1 MNEQI
6 PGRQIDLPLLIHVGL
21 VSSHSALR
29 LGWHA
34 HAGFELL
41 CVVEGET
48 AYEFRD
54 GRTIRL
60 PGGHFVLIPPG
71 TVHRGHHDVRSPSR
85 ICGLAFRLQGR
96 GLAERSAFSPADL
109 AWMQRQFA
117 PLGPCERSF
126 GPELGRVLEELSRA
140 ATAFQTDPQGPLD
153 KPRLRTL
160 ICATLLAA
168 ARRLLTPDAAS
179 RRGFVAAARDHLREH
194 LDEPLRI
201 TPLARQFGMSRTRFF
216 ELFKAETGL
225 TPNDYLQRVR
235 IEKATE
241 LLTCSDQSVTMI
253 AFETGFTSSQY
264 FSKVFQKY
272 AGHTPS
278 AYRRAFW
285 AARRKESRS
294 HSRPGCG

>member
-6 PGRQIDLPLLIHVGL
+6 PGREIDLPLLIHVGL
-21 VSSHSALR
+21 VSSHSASR

-71 TVHRGHHDVRSPSR
+71 TVHRGLHDVRSPSR

-96 GLAERSAFSPADL
+96 QAGERSAFSPADL

-117 PLGPCERSF
+117 SLGPCERSF
-126 GPELGRVLEELSRA
+126 GSELGRVLDELSRA
-140 ATAFQTDPQGPLD
+140 AAAFLTAPRDPLE
-153 KPRLRTL
+153 KARLRTL
-160 ICATLLAA
+160 ICAIILAA
-168 ARRLLTPDAAS
+168 ARRLLTSDAVT
-179 RRGFVAAARDHLREH
+179 RRGFVTAAAEHLRLH
-194 LDEPLRI
+194 LDEPLRVGA
-201 TPLARQFGMSRTRFF
+201 LARQFGLNRTRFF
-216 ELFKAETGL
+216 QLFKTGTGL
-225 TPNDYLQRVR
+225 TPNDYLQRLR
-235 IEKATE
+235 IDKATE
-241 LLTCSDQSVTMI
+241 MLTRTNRSVTTI

-278 AYRRAFW
+278 AYRRAFGVSS
-285 AARRKESRS
+285 AK
-294 HSRPGCG
+294 